1 MKNKKVDSWDLMS
14 QKYLAGGMS
23 SLSAKSDSTFLG
35 VLREE
40 TDDISDKTSVT
51 SISSSAFVASG
62 ILK

>member
-1 MKNKKVDSWDLMS
+1 MKNKKVDSWDLTS
-14 QKYLAGGMS
+14 QNYLAGGMS
-23 SLSAKSDSTFLG
+23 SLSAQSDSTFVG

-40 TDDISDKTSVT
+40 TDDISGKTSVT

>member
-1 MKNKKVDSWDLMS
+1 MKNKKVDSWDFTS
-14 QKYLAGGMS
+14 QKYLARGRS
-23 SLSAKSDSTFLG
+23 SLSAQSGSTFLG

>member
-1 MKNKKVDSWDLMS
+1 MKNKKVDSLDFTSL
-14 QKYLAGGMS
+14 YLARGRS
-23 SLSAKSDSTFLG
+23 SLSAQSGSTFLG

-40 TDDISDKTSVT
+40 TDDISDNTSVT